1 MNDNGYTE
9 DQQEVTGEKMDDL
22 RVRWRSLNNNKDTKK
37 NKYRKRAVFFLSVRL
52 ENALIIYNEYK
63 IECIKQIVF

>member
-9 DQQEVTGEKMDDL
+9 DQQEVIGEKMDDL

-37 NKYRKRAVFFLSVRL
+37 NKYRKRAVFCVCFFSVSKIREFLDHL
-52 ENALIIYNEYK
+52 
-63 IECIKQIVF
+63 Q